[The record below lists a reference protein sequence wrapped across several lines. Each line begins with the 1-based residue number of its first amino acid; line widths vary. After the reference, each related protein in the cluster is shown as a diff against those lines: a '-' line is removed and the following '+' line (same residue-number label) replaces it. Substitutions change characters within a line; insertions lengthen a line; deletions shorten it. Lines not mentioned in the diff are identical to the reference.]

1 MISFLLPEE
10 KAREL
15 REKTMHQELIAF
27 NKNIRATKQFPDMQA
42 GDVVKIFRKIK
53 EGSKERLQAFQ
64 GTIIALRGGQS
75 SSPTITV
82 RKVSFG
88 IGVELVLPLYSP
100 QIDHI
105 EFVKSTRARRAKL
118 YFVRE
123 KSVKVLSKK
132 LKTVPRKKVVIPEE
146 GVVEV
151 VTEEA
156 LAEAVVAKETR
167 KAEAAVVEASEEV
180 QE

>member
-1 MISFLLPEE
+1 
-10 KAREL
+10 
-15 REKTMHQELIAF
+15 MHQELIAF
-27 NKNIRATKQFPDMQA
+27 NKVIRDTKQFPDIHV

-64 GTIIALRGGQS
+64 GSVIALRGGQS

-88 IGVELVLPLYSP
+88 VGVELVLPLYSP

-105 EFVKSTRARRAKL
+105 EFIKRTRARRAKL
-118 YFVRE
+118 YFVRD

-132 LKTVPRKKVVIPEE
+132 LKEVKLKKQEVSDMKEE
-146 GVVEV
+146 KVKEVEV
-151 VTEEA
+151 VSD
-156 LAEAVVAKETR
+156 V
-167 KAEAAVVEASEEV
+167 VVE
-180 QE
+180 

>member
-1 MISFLLPEE
+1 
-10 KAREL
+10 
-15 REKTMHQELIAF
+15 MHQGLIDF
-27 NKNIRATKQFPDMQA
+27 NKNIRSTKEFPVMQA

-53 EGSKERLQAFQ
+53 EGNKERLQAFQ

-88 IGVELVLPLYSP
+88 VGVELVLPLYSP

-132 LKTVPRKKVVIPEE
+132 LKTVSKKQVVVPEE
-146 GVVEV
+146 GLAEE
-151 VTEEA
+151 VTEA
-156 LAEAVVAKETR
+156 VLAEAVAAKEAK
-167 KAEAAVVEASEEV
+167 KAESEMAAVKDIETTEEA
-180 QE
+180 

>member
-1 MISFLLPEE
+1 
-10 KAREL
+10 
-15 REKTMHQELIAF
+15 MHQALTAF
-27 NKNIRATKQFPDMQA
+27 NKNIRATKQFSDMQA

-53 EGSKERLQAFQ
+53 EGNKERLQAFQ

-88 IGVELVLPLYSP
+88 VGVELVLPLYSP

-105 EFVKSTRARRAKL
+105 EFVKRTRARRAKL

-132 LKTVPRKKVVIPEE
+132 LKEVSMKKVVVPEE
-146 GVVEV
+146 GKKEEV
-151 VTEEA
+151 TPEVLEEA
-156 LAEAVVAKETR
+156 IVAKEAAQAA
-167 KAEAAVVEASEEV
+167 KEAEGVAAEETK
-180 QE
+180 E